1 MIKLAKVSEISVI
14 ATKDEVNE
22 KSIALVSDSVEM
34 FVPFGELF
42 DVEKEKE
49 RLGKEIDG
57 AKAEI
62 AKSTSMLANENFVKK
77 APEKL
82 VSAEREKLEKA
93 KDKLEKL
100 IEKLNMFN

>member
-1 MIKLAKVSEISVI
+1 
-14 ATKDEVNE
+14 
-22 KSIALVSDSVEM
+22 
-34 FVPFGELF
+34 
-42 DVEKEKE
+42 
-49 RLGKEIDG
+49 
-57 AKAEI
+57 
-62 AKSTSMLANENFVKK
+62 MLANENFVKK

>member
-1 MIKLAKVSEISVI
+1 MIASKE
-14 ATKDEVNE
+14 EVTE
-22 KSIALVSDSVEM
+22 KCVALVSDSVEM
-34 FVPFGELF
+34 FVPFGELV

-49 RLGKEIDG
+49 RLSKEIEG

-82 VSAEREKLEKA
+82 VAAEREKLERA